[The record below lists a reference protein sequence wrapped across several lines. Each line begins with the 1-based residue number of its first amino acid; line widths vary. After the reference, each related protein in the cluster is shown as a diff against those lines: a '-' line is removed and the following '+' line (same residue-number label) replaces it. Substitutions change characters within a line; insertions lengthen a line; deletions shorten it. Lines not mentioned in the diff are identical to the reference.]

1 MVTEG
6 TSVDY
11 VKLER
16 ALATLITSL
25 PDEARWSALVTLD
38 GEIIRY
44 YPTLLDVDHIAALT
58 HAIVTQIR
66 HILNEMKNG
75 DFRYVITAGTDG
87 FHLTFLLNATYLLG
101 INIEQISSLDA
112 TIQRIPA
119 SVDALFAL
127 LNEEDDLP

>member
-1 MVTEG
+1 M
-6 TSVDY
+6 DY

-16 ALATLITSL
+16 ALATLIASL

-44 YPTLLDVDHIAALT
+44 YPTLLDGDHIAALT
-58 HAIVTQIR
+58 HAIVTQSR

-87 FHLTFLLNATYLLG
+87 FYLTFLLDATYLLG

-112 TIQRIPA
+112 VIKRIPPDMT
-119 SVDALFAL
+119 SLFAL
-127 LNEEDDLP
+127 PDGEDNLP

>member
-16 ALATLITSL
+16 ALATLIASL

-44 YPTLLDVDHIAALT
+44 YPTLLDGDHIAALT
-58 HAIVTQIR
+58 HAIVTQSR

-87 FHLTFLLNATYLLG
+87 FYLTFLLDATYLLG

-112 TIQRIPA
+112 VIKRIPPDMT
-119 SVDALFAL
+119 SLFAL
-127 LNEEDDLP
+127 PDGEDNLP